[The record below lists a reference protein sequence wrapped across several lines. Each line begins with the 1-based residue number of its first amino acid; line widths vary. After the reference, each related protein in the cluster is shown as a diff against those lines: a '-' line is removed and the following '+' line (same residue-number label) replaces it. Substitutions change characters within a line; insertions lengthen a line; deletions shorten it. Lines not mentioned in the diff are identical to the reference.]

1 MLIVFLLTP
10 FCVNAVEDSPEAV
23 TAADIPVT
31 QDAPSLSF
39 HADAVSQLE
48 TNKLYATGFSLAT
61 VTLTMLNN
69 PASVPDGGGMIAYRF
84 TPVTDEQTERDDNTT
99 LIETPGEHGNPFPVT
114 YANESNDIKNMS
126 AGGDTYHVKYIY
138 QSATSDTSFD
148 VVLGGPKKFY
158 HPGVFRVS
166 LDYAIY
172 YP

>member
-10 FCVNAVEDSPEAV
+10 FCVNAAEDSPEAV
-23 TAADIPVT
+23 TVADIPVT

-39 HADAVSQLE
+39 HADVVSQLE

-61 VTLTMLNN
+61 VTLTMFNN
-69 PASVPDGGGMIAYRF
+69 PATPIEGGGMIAYRF
-84 TPVTDEQTERDDNTT
+84 TPATDEQTENDDNTV
-99 LIETPGEHGNPFPVT
+99 LVEAPGEHGNPFPVT
-114 YANESNDIKNMS
+114 YANESYYKQNVTV
-126 AGGDTYHVKYIY
+126 GGDTYHVKFIS
-138 QSATSDTSFD
+138 QPTTSDTSFD

-158 HPGVFRVS
+158 HPGVFRIS